1 VTALALL
8 DAVRG
13 ISWVVR
19 ERRVLPPRA
28 EARFAA
34 LEQAQRF
41 SMARRYVS

>member
-13 ISWVVR
+13 IRWVVR
-19 ERRVLPPRA
+19 ERRILPLHA

-34 LEQAQRF
+34 LEQAQRL
-41 SMARRYVS
+41 STARRHVS